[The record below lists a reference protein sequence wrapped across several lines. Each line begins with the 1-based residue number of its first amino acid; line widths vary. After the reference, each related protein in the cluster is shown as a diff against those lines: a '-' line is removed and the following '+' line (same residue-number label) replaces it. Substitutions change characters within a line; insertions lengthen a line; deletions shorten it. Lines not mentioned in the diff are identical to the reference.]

1 MNKYISKGAKLMVYT
16 SNLSTLETEV
26 GGLPDQ
32 GQPRLQSKTVSQK
45 KNRQRTSANIKVTNN
60 HIKDVE
66 YHLQHH

>member
-45 KNRQRTSANIKVTNN
+45 KKIGKGPQQTLKLPITT
-60 HIKDVE
+60 
-66 YHLQHH
+66 